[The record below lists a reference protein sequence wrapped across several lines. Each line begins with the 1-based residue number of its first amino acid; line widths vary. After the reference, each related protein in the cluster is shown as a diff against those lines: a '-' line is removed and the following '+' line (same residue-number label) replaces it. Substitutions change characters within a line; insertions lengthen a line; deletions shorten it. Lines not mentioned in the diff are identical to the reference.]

1 MYMRKKIGL
10 MCLVILITVVPV
22 FAGVNKAS
30 VAATYSLSGGKVSVT
45 SGGVTAEVEGKE
57 TAFGIKAQGT
67 SFFSQKSNV
76 GLSYKLGFQKLLSSK
91 VEGVSQDVDDE
102 PLTWIFGVG
111 AAYQIPAT
119 KTMFVELG
127 AGADYST
134 QSETTSG
141 VTTAISSFSIAA
153 HAEINYAFNSNIFL
167 NAGVGLSYPLGGTVK
182 LSSGGSSVSQDY
194 DSSMFTFAPYVGVTF
209 AY

>member
-1 MYMRKKIGL
+1 MRKRIGL

-30 VAATYSLSGGKVSVT
+30 VAATYALSGGKKSVAGIT
-45 SGGVTAEVEGKE
+45 PETERKE
-57 TAFGIKAQGT
+57 TAFGVKAQGT

-76 GLSYKLGFQKLLSSK
+76 GLSYKLGFLKPLTETVGSVK
-91 VEGVSQDVDDE
+91 KDIDDG
-102 PLTWIFGVG
+102 PLTWLFGVG

-134 QSETTSG
+134 NSTTSSI
-141 VTTAISSFSIAA
+141 TTTTISIFSIAA

-194 DSSMFTFAPYVGVTF
+194 DSSMFMFAPYVGVTF